1 MSDHELRKALD
12 PIADIV
18 GGTGIEASFRL
29 PDCQFVGL
37 KKRAALPCLKVTQHG
52 RDGGR
57 RVSCRK
63 DFKGALLTPNEI
75 PVASCH
81 RAPPRF
87 QPRRMV
93 KWYQEIRTAQARRSV

>member
-75 PVASCH
+75 PMRASGVHFVFQRTPGRNPLCATLKVA
-81 RAPPRF
+81 RL
-87 QPRRMV
+87 
-93 KWYQEIRTAQARRSV
+93 